1 MKSGQKIKQGPPPPP
16 SFGQNPK
23 EQLLFFVKP
32 SLTQSVRYV
41 GIDLLGQLK
50 SKEVSWS
57 KHEPRRF
64 DDFVSLWDSTQHCQK
79 SLVCRCNC
87 NSSLDT

>member
-1 MKSGQKIKQGPPPPP
+1 M
-16 SFGQNPK
+16 
-23 EQLLFFVKP
+23 KP

-57 KHEPRRF
+57 KQELREDLTALRAFGIVLGTARNRLCAAATVILP
-64 DDFVSLWDSTQHCQK
+64 
-79 SLVCRCNC
+79 
-87 NSSLDT
+87 

>member
-1 MKSGQKIKQGPPPPP
+1 MKSGQELGQGPPLP

-23 EQLLFFVKP
+23 EQLLFFVKS

-57 KHEPRRF
+57 KQELREDLTTLRAF
-64 DDFVSLWDSTQHCQK
+64 GIVLGTA
-79 SLVCRCNC
+79 RNC
-87 NSSLDT
+87 LCAAATVILP